1 MTLRMLVL
9 ICSVAAVPAVA
20 VPDAAQTDPVKQE
33 AAALAQFD
41 QRVGDYVALHRRL
54 EGPIPPQQ
62 LSDDMRIVH
71 AAVEALAKEIM
82 AARRGARRG
91 DLFTDEVAGAFKM
104 RIARCLPAAELESI
118 LAEREPWDPVTVP
131 ALHANSRWPKGMPY
145 NFVPPQLIKALPR
158 LPPELQ
164 YRIVG
169 RSLVLWDYHADL
181 VVDYLP
187 DAFPRQAQGG
197 GECAPS
203 VTVF

>member
-1 MTLRMLVL
+1 MFVPV
-9 ICSVAAVPAVA
+9 CSVAAVLAVA
-20 VPDAAQTDPVKQE
+20 VPLVAQTDAAKQE

-41 QRVGDYVALHRRL
+41 KHVADYVALHRRL

-71 AAVEALAKEIM
+71 AAVEALAKEII
-82 AARRGARRG
+82 ASRRGARQG
-91 DLFTDEVAGAFKM
+91 DLFTEEVARAFKT
-104 RIARCLPAAELESI
+104 RIARCLPADELESI
-118 LAEREPWDPVTVP
+118 LAEREPSDPVRVP

-145 NFVPPQLIKALPR
+145 NFVPPQLIKALPP

-187 DAFPRQAQGG
+187 EAFPR
-197 GECAPS
+197 
-203 VTVF
+203 